1 MMESA
6 TLSKGVALFAT
17 LIGIY
22 NWIGQGTSL
31 FDIVVLVF
39 AAALIMNVDF
49 GNERKS
55 DLPLEQG
62 ETQNNKQSFFSATVA
77 PLSHHIMAWR
87 EHFFEKKVNLTPF
100 YLFSFN

>member
-1 MMESA
+1 MIENA

-49 GNERKS
+49 GNEKKS

-62 ETQNNKQSFFSATVA
+62 EIQKRSFFSATVA
-77 PLSHHIMAWR
+77 PLSQHIGMA
-87 EHFFEKKVNLTPF
+87 
-100 YLFSFN
+100 